1 MRRRGLGKAV
11 LFASVVV
18 AASAQSD
25 ACPKCPHC
33 HIDHEASTVSSAFA
47 ATSSSSSRF
56 VLSLLSRAYFTLRPL
71 FHARKVGSGTAGM
84 VLTFSFVVILVCF
97 SGMFSGLTLGLLGLD
112 KIGLEI
118 VMGGEDEKLKRFA
131 QRIAPVRENG
141 NLLLC
146 TLLLGNVGVS
156 SLLSIIMADMT
167 SGLMGF
173 LTSTIVIVI
182 FGEIIPQAS
191 CSRYAL
197 RIGSM
202 AVPMVRVIMVLLYP
216 FAKPIASALDWLLD
230 EEARGQHSSLRA

>member
-1 MRRRGLGKAV
+1 V
-11 LFASVVV
+11 
-18 AASAQSD
+18 
-25 ACPKCPHC
+25 
-33 HIDHEASTVSSAFA
+33 
-47 ATSSSSSRF
+47 
-56 VLSLLSRAYFTLRPL
+56 
-71 FHARKVGSGTAGM
+71 
-84 VLTFSFVVILVCF
+84 
-97 SGMFSGLTLGLLGLD
+97 
-112 KIGLEI
+112 
-118 VMGGEDEKLKRFA
+118 

-146 TLLLGNVGVS
+146 TLLLGNVGVN

-202 AVPMVRVIMVLLYP
+202 AVPIVRVIMVLLYP
-216 FAKPIASALDWLLD
+216 FAKPIASALDWALD
-230 EEARGQHSSLRA
+230 EEARVPRVRIRVAARSRARP